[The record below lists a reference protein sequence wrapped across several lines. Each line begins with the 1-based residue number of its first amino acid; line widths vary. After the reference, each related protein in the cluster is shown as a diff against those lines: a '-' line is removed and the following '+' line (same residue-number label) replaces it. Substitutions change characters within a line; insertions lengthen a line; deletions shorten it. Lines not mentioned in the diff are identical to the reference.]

1 MPDHISTMR
10 FDSIPVDETYFTK
23 EGYFIDHPIVT
34 STGIFEYKNPD
45 GSIRRELRLA
55 EEVFDPASLDSYEGK
70 PVIVTHEAGLV
81 TKDNVD
87 QEYIGT
93 VLSKGYQDGE
103 KVRAK
108 IIIHNTDSLSCGLR
122 ELSLGYNM
130 ELDKTPGEW
139 NGQPYDAIQRGIR
152 INHLALV
159 ANARAGDSAR
169 LNLDGKNPEN
179 KGGTQMGANS
189 KKTQHRADGFTPE
202 EIQAAIEAYKA
213 RKTERT
219 SPPNNDS
226 ADENTPTGD
235 SAPEGGASETKEVM
249 DAEETVQTVKDRRD
263 RRDAL
268 EDPDAPENAMGV
280 IAQQDEDIESLLQLI
295 AQMLARQDEDDTTET
310 KTDEEGGDPPP
321 VQKDDATA
329 PPAAENKDS
338 EDKESGAV
346 NMDSADYIV
355 RQRLEVAR
363 LGDKLRLDG
372 LDALPLN
379 KAKERIIKKVWPS
392 LRFDS
397 KDPVKL
403 DTAYN
408 IARAEIAKRKISST
422 DSQRKQM
429 FDPVQVRLDGTG
441 MSSSK
446 TARDRMISRLNG
458 GSDK

>member
-1 MPDHISTMR
+1 MPEPISTMR

-55 EEVFDPASLDSYEGK
+55 DEVFDQASLDSYEGK

-130 ELDKTPGEW
+130 KLDETPGEW
-139 NGQPYDAIQRGIR
+139 NGQPYDAIQREIR

-169 LNLDGKNPEN
+169 LNLDGENPEN

-189 KKTQHRADGFTPE
+189 KKTQRRADGFTPE
-202 EIQAAIEAYKA
+202 EIQTAIEAYKA
-213 RKTERT
+213 RKAERT
-219 SPPNNDS
+219 APPTSDS

-249 DAEETVQTVKDRRD
+249 DAEETVQAVKDRRD

-268 EDPDAPENAMGV
+268 EDPDTPENAMGV

-295 AQMLARQDEDDTTET
+295 AQMLARQDDDDTTET
-310 KTDEEGGDPPP
+310 KNDDEGGDLPP
-321 VQKDDATA
+321 VQKDDENA
-329 PPAAENKDS
+329 PPAAEKKDG

-363 LGDKLRLDG
+363 LGDKLNLTGLEALPLQKARRRIIRAACPELRLDG
-372 LDALPLN
+372 
-379 KAKERIIKKVWPS
+379 
-392 LRFDS
+392 
-397 KDPVKL
+397 KDP
-403 DTAYN
+403 AYIDAAFD
-408 IARAEIAKRKISST
+408 IARATVAKRKTNST

-429 FDPVQVRLDGTG
+429 FNPVQVRLDGTG
-441 MSSSK
+441 ECSSK
-446 TARDRMISRLNG
+446 KARGRMISHMNG
-458 GSDK
+458 GSDQ

>member
-1 MPDHISTMR
+1 MR

-34 STGIFEYKNPD
+34 STGIFKYKNTD
-45 GSIRRELRLA
+45 GSFHYELRLP
-55 EEVFDPASLDSYEGK
+55 EEVFDPDSLSSYEGK
-70 PVIVTHEAGLV
+70 PVIVTHAAVLV
-81 TKDNVD
+81 TKDNVE

-108 IIIHNTDSLSCGLR
+108 IVIHNTDALTVCGLR
-122 ELSLGYNM
+122 ELSLGYSM
-130 ELDKTPGEW
+130 DLDNTPGEW
-139 NGQPYDAIQRGIR
+139 NGQHYDSIQRNIR

-189 KKTQHRADGFTPE
+189 KKTQRRADGFTPE

-219 SPPNNDS
+219 SPPTSDS

-235 SAPEGGASETKEVM
+235 SAPEGGTSETKEAM

-295 AQMLARQDEDDTTET
+295 AQMLARQDDDDTTET

-338 EDKESGAV
+338 EDKGSGAV

-408 IARAEIAKRKISST
+408 IARAEIAKRKINST